1 MKKQINRNM
10 TLGELE
16 YKVFWI
22 VEENITN
29 NNPIVNCN
37 GTTQDFLFPILL
49 EYLQ

>member
-1 MKKQINRNM
+1 MI
-10 TLGELE
+10 LGVSE